1 MNFHHDA
8 PNSHVPAIK
17 FVVHALSVQS
27 IIADSKFAK
36 HACKNHTVS
45 AENYLYLLVNNTW
58 FDYC

>member
-27 IIADSKFAK
+27 IIADSKSAK

-45 AENYLYLLVNNTW
+45 AENYLYLLYW
-58 FDYC
+58 